1 MPLSLHHNCCS
12 LSISTFILATIQRL
26 PGTCSLCMV
35 PEVNFCLVFH
45 TESETSASR
54 KAFHLSYLSR
64 VDEIICLSSSQR
76 ILGVPILLA
85 SFNQDVSSLSLHYFF
100 CSHTKPIIELQDKDI
115 RCPVYIPKKTRHVR
129 MNARDEVT
137 SMLVLLYPRSHC
149 DLNLVLVPF
158 RVSPSLPLK
167 ISPIR

>member
-1 MPLSLHHNCCS
+1 MSLSLHRNCCC
-12 LSISTFILATIQRL
+12 LSISTFILATVQRL

-45 TESETSASR
+45 TESETSASP

-115 RCPVYIPKKTRHVR
+115 RSFCTSQRKHDMLGWMPGMKLPRCLFHFIQDHI
-129 MNARDEVT
+129 VT
-137 SMLVLLYPRSHC
+137 
-149 DLNLVLVPF
+149 
-158 RVSPSLPLK
+158 
-167 ISPIR
+167 